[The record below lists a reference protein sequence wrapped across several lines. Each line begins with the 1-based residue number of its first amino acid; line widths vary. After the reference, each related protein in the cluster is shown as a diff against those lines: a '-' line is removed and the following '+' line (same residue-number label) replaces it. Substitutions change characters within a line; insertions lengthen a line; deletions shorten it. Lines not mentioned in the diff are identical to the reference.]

1 MSFKEFYETLCA
13 CVCPPSCVCC
23 FLLFM
28 APNRGLLSNYLGY
41 RGMANRMQAALVTCT
56 DLSHAHLL
64 VRPTKTHTRACV
76 FFVGITV
83 QWRNSPSVHGE
94 QSSYYYLKVFWCDS
108 TMFFQKQFTD
118 RIIWSLSKR
127 AEVRK
132 TLNYKRHILMNS
144 PLLQYAAS

>member
-13 CVCPPSCVCC
+13 CVCPQSCVCC

-64 VRPTKTHTRACV
+64 VRPTKTHTRTCVCV
-76 FFVGITV
+76 FVFVFVYYCAVT
-83 QWRNSPSVHGE
+83 QLPFSP
-94 QSSYYYLKVFWCDS
+94 W
-108 TMFFQKQFTD
+108 
-118 RIIWSLSKR
+118 
-127 AEVRK
+127 
-132 TLNYKRHILMNS
+132 
-144 PLLQYAAS
+144 